1 MKDRHYI
8 GTKKELTRFDSKRFE
23 LEFILSADFLES
35 FEGLSKEVLML
46 LTVYRQKCEKAI
58 ELEKEL
64 IELRMFRML
73 ANDANPNIEIDI
85 ANHVNQSPRG

>member
-1 MKDRHYI
+1 MSWDLDAMSVLPQKTQNEIMDNFS
-8 GTKKELTRFDSKRFE
+8 GELVAEK
-23 LEFILSADFLES
+23 LSDY
-35 FEGLSKEVLML
+35 V
-46 LTVYRQKCEKAI
+46 I

-85 ANHVNQSPRG
+85 ANYVNESLRG